1 MRDLVA
7 VARRVGLIEH
17 RANDVGAPG
26 LFQRAEHEAD
36 ADFAG
41 GDRVALRLDIVDQRG
56 GDASNVGGI
65 HHAQCQRHS
74 IGRLAGGIVRH
85 VG

>member
-17 RANDVGAPG
+17 RANDVGAAG

-41 GDRVALRLDIVDQRG
+41 GDALPCDWMLLTSAAVTLAIFVEFTMPSASGIPLAVWLDV
-56 GDASNVGGI
+56 S
-65 HHAQCQRHS
+65 
-74 IGRLAGGIVRH
+74 
-85 VG
+85 